1 ITHLAFVRAILDLD
15 QVPRVP
21 SILRTQPMPQL
32 DRRPAPPT
40 APPRSTSQPIAFDPT
55 RVRLGETTTM
65 RKEPVL
71 LPLDR
76 ITTHVAVLGSTGSG
90 KTTAALAI
98 VEQLLERDVPVLLV
112 DRKGDLARY
121 ASLGWWSDPSAAD

>member
-1 ITHLAFVRAILDLD
+1 
-15 QVPRVP
+15 
-21 SILRTQPMPQL
+21 
-32 DRRPAPPT
+32 APPSMRT
-40 APPRSTSQPIAFDPT
+40 GSQPIAFDPS

-65 RKEPVL
+65 RKESVSL
-71 LPLDR
+71 ALDQ

-98 VEQLLERDVPVLLV
+98 VEQLLEREVPVLLV

-121 ASLGWWSDPSAAD
+121 ASAAWWSDADADNRERRTALGEPINIDLCTPGNPRGRPLPLPVIPRL

>member
-1 ITHLAFVRAILDLD
+1 
-15 QVPRVP
+15 
-21 SILRTQPMPQL
+21 
-32 DRRPAPPT
+32 
-40 APPRSTSQPIAFDPT
+40 
-55 RVRLGETTTM
+55 TM

-71 LPLDR
+71 VPLDQ

-98 VEQLLERDVPVLLV
+98 IEQLLEREVPVLLV

-121 ASLGWWSDPSAAD
+121 ASHAWWADPDAVDRERRAALRDRIDVDLFTPGNPQGRPLRLPVIPLLADAGTQ